1 VHIKLLGKNIIER
14 YIKSTFVNWNK
25 KMKRDENILIFFDI
39 YWINSNSFWSSLE
52 FDS

>member
-25 KMKRDENILIFFDI
+25 KMK
-39 YWINSNSFWSSLE
+39 
-52 FDS
+52 